1 MSGAHRAAV
10 LGSPVAHSLSPVLHR
25 AAYLSLGLPDW
36 QYDAVEI
43 GAPDDLRRF
52 VTTRDGS
59 WAGLSLTMP
68 LKRWVQPVLG
78 QVSELAAATGSVNT
92 VLFHAGRAPSGH
104 NTDVH
109 GVRAALLEGGL
120 TSCARGVVLG
130 GGATASSAVAAL
142 GRLGCAR
149 PQVVVRSPQRAVD
162 VVGHGSRARRGRRP
176 GGLVRGGGA
185 ARAGRRGG
193 QLGAVRRARRRP
205 GRSCRRA
212 VHGLLLDVS
221 YHPWPSEVAT
231 AWRQRGG
238 QAVSGFAMLLHQAA
252 AQVRLMTGSDPD
264 VAPMRAAGEAALR
277 SVTERDANDPNR
289 G

>member
-36 QYDAVEI
+36 QYDAIEI
-43 GAPDDLRRF
+43 DAPDDLRRF
-52 VTTRDGS
+52 VTTRDVS

-130 GGATASSAVAAL
+130 GGATAASAVAAL

-149 PQVVVRSPQRAVD
+149 PQVVVRSPERAVD
-162 VVGHGSRARRGRRP
+162 VVA
-176 GGLVRGGGA
+176 
-185 ARAGRRGG
+185 AGRA
-193 QLGAVRRARRRP
+193 LGVGVDLVAWSHAPALLERADVVVSSVPSDAHEEVRAVLPA
-205 GRSCRRA
+205 A

-231 AWRQRGG
+231 AWRERGG
-238 QAVSGFAMLLHQAA
+238 QAVSGFAMLLHQAV
-252 AQVRLMTGSDPD
+252 AQVALMTGSDPD
-264 VAPMRAAGEAALR
+264 VAAMRAAGEAALR

>member
-1 MSGAHRAAV
+1 
-10 LGSPVAHSLSPVLHR
+10 VLHR

-36 QYDAVEI
+36 EYDAIEI

-78 QVSELAAATGSVNT
+78 EVSELAAATGSVNT
-92 VLFHAGRAPSGH
+92 VVFHSGRAPSGH

-120 TSCARGVVLG
+120 TSCERGVVLG

-162 VVGHGSRARRGRRP
+162 VAATGRALGVGVDLVGWSEAAALLEQADVVVSSVPSSAHEDVRDVLPAR
-176 GGLVRGGGA
+176 
-185 ARAGRRGG
+185 
-193 QLGAVRRARRRP
+193 
-205 GRSCRRA
+205 

-238 QAVSGFAMLLHQAA
+238 QAVSGFSMLLNQAA
-252 AQVRLMTGSDPD
+252 AQVRLMTGSDPE

-277 SVTERDANDPNR
+277 TVTERDANDPNR